1 MFQNQISNSTEN
13 FSFLDTNF
21 DTEVNAENLR
31 WLWVAHIL
39 RDQDHRLHTEE
50 LPQLAND
57 VFYAA

>member
-1 MFQNQISNSTEN
+1 MFHTAGKGEN
-13 FSFLDTNF
+13 FNFVDTSF
-21 DTEVNAENLR
+21 DTEASADNLR

-39 RDQDHRLHTEE
+39 RDEHNRTHRDE